1 MRPKSVRPKS
11 VRSIYA
17 IATAAVFIAVAAPP
31 LARAQTAEPKKAEE
45 AYKNI
50 QQLKGTPADELLP
63 AMQFISASLG
73 VECNF
78 CHVQGKMD
86 ADDKGAKKTARAM
99 MAMTAAINKDSFRGR
114 LQVSCYSCHRGSPN
128 PVGVPPVME
137 SDAPMHPAEARGPVP
152 AGGANP
158 AANPAANP
166 TADEIIQKY
175 VTALG
180 GAEAIQKITAR
191 SMTGKIL
198 AMGNESPIEVL
209 TKAPNKRITIS
220 HMGSGESYTAF
231 DGTAGWMGNSGRPA
245 RDMSPAESAASSI
258 DAEFY
263 LALRLKDMF
272 PQLRRVRPEKAGDA
286 ECQVLMGTGAG
297 KPMTRLY
304 FDANSG
310 LLLRQVRYADTPVGR
325 MPTQIDYADYREV
338 NGVKMPFRWTLSRP
352 NGRFTIQ
359 IAEVKANVPIDDSKF
374 AKPAAQ

>member
-1 MRPKSVRPKS
+1 MRT
-11 VRSIYA
+11 INA
-17 IATAAVFIAVAAPP
+17 IAIAAVCIAVAAPP
-31 LARAQTAEPKKAEE
+31 LARAQAAEPKKAEE
-45 AYKNI
+45 VYKNI
-50 QQLKGTPADELLP
+50 QQLKGTPADEIMP
-63 AMQFISASLG
+63 AMQFIAASLG
-73 VECNF
+73 VDCNF

-114 LQVSCYSCHRGSPN
+114 LQVTCYSCHRGSTN
-128 PVGVPPVME
+128 PVGVPPVLE
-137 SDAPMHPAEARGPVP
+137 SDAPMRPAEARPMGP
-152 AGGANP
+152 AGGAAP
-158 AANPAANP
+158 S
-166 TADEIIQKY
+166 ADDIIQKY

-180 GAEAIQKITAR
+180 GAEAIQKITTR

-209 TKAPNKRITIS
+209 TKAPNKRITIT
-220 HMGSGESYTAF
+220 HMGNGESYTAF

-263 LALRLKDMF
+263 LALRLKEMF
-272 PQLRRVRPEKAGDA
+272 PQMRRVRPEKVGDA
-286 ECQVLMGTGAG
+286 ECQVLMGSGAG
-297 KPMTRLY
+297 KPMTRFY

-310 LLLRQVRYADTPVGR
+310 LLVRLVRYADTPVGR

-338 NGVKMPFRWTLSRP
+338 DGVKMPFRWTLSRP

-359 IAEVKANVPIDDSKF
+359 IAEVKANAPIDDSKF